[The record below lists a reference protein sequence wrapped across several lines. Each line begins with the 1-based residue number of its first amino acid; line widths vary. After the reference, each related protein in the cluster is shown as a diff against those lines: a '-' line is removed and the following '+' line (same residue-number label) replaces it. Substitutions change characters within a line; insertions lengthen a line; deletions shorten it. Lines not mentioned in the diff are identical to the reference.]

1 MLQFEFHK
9 NLIKTK
15 MFLLLQNIKI
25 IFWAH
30 QNYLSFK
37 QNILAEEM
45 IYSFN
50 LKVPKNM
57 NSNILNIATSLIVV
71 IMMIEISVNYF
82 NSAKAK
88 FGLF

>member
-1 MLQFEFHK
+1 
-9 NLIKTK
+9 

-37 QNILAEEM
+37 QNILAVEM

-50 LKVPKNM
+50 LKVPKNI